1 VVLGAVVL
9 ARERRRPEHVRLL
22 GLVLAGVCAVLFAM
36 RDNLV
41 RAVVRDVD
49 VPALHAGAASLVGAA
64 VAVGLYLAL
73 RRDRSRGAARRA
85 LLPMLPAG
93 AALGAAYLALVAA
106 YDAGPVTTVAPLA
119 GTQPLW
125 TVVIASFVLGRSE
138 AIGVRLVAAA
148 ALVVAGGALIGIA
161 R

>member
-1 VVLGAVVL
+1 
-9 ARERRRPEHVRLL
+9 
-22 GLVLAGVCAVLFAM
+22 
-36 RDNLV
+36 
-41 RAVVRDVD
+41 
-49 VPALHAGAASLVGAA
+49 
-64 VAVGLYLAL
+64 
-73 RRDRSRGAARRA
+73 
-85 LLPMLPAG
+85 MLPAG